1 MSFVPFL
8 PTRPKKLCGG
18 VPQNDRE
25 QRSMNSGWVTSAR
38 RFDADAIRQASK
50 KASTGKPIRGT
61 PKGEQCDALLPLA
74 IELSS

>member
-1 MSFVPFL
+1 VAVSH
-8 PTRPKKLCGG
+8 K
-18 VPQNDRE
+18 
-25 QRSMNSGWVTSAR
+25 RSRAA
-38 RFDADAIRQASK
+38 FDEFWLGHISETIADAIRQASK